1 VSLEPK
7 ITNVAKYL
15 IYTLLLFI
23 AFAFSYNFCLELM
36 NQQLDIDVLKRINYE
51 IAENLDDEKNYLD
64 NYDPDKL
71 SDEVKN

>member
-1 VSLEPK
+1 
-7 ITNVAKYL
+7 
-15 IYTLLLFI
+15 
-23 AFAFSYNFCLELM
+23 M